1 MNTKEKVEQVI
12 KFTIRRDKALTR
24 LSKILIVAIIL
35 SIGCSIFYAIKG
47 NVDWAMIS
55 LVVTACISELFGIV
69 GLLYLFFANKKKH
82 KYIRQFNYNDG
93 KEYLAYL
100 SENKGNALL
109 LDIFAKGML
118 NIARDNNLRVFD
130 NTDNDENKD
139 DNRDE
144 NKDENKEKCEKKK
157 MILMSFFKH
166 TVSIKDSHVTRLPL
180 FYLGLK
186 PEKKNN
192 NIDLYGPLKYLC
204 TKYMA
209 IWNES
214 DRLKR
219 EDLIV
224 KLRTEEKNILKYF
237 KSEYKE
243 YYENDTRTVMGD
255 SEIGETF
262 GKLAKDEKQ
271 EKKLKNLFLV
281 SALVIIALQVI
292 FNIDTEYDYIKDI
305 IDNTATIWFEIITV
319 VLLFIE
325 LQKDQEYL
333 Y

>member
-192 NIDLYGPLKYLC
+192 NTLY
-204 TKYMA
+204 TH
-209 IWNES
+209 S
-214 DRLKR
+214 
-219 EDLIV
+219 
-224 KLRTEEKNILKYF
+224 
-237 KSEYKE
+237 
-243 YYENDTRTVMGD
+243 
-255 SEIGETF
+255 
-262 GKLAKDEKQ
+262 
-271 EKKLKNLFLV
+271 
-281 SALVIIALQVI
+281 
-292 FNIDTEYDYIKDI
+292 
-305 IDNTATIWFEIITV
+305 
-319 VLLFIE
+319 
-325 LQKDQEYL
+325 
-333 Y
+333 